1 MNKRVFGTIIHIFF
15 LTFGIQAQKSN
26 TVENAAVH
34 RIYVDF
40 TKNNELEYSFNF
52 VKGSSVHGLSAVF
65 NLDEKMI
72 YRYNGK
78 TPGATIESG
87 TVLRIPLKR
96 ERIVFSPPKNM
107 KSIVLLYKVKP
118 KETLF
123 HISRRKMNME
133 TSLLKKIN
141 GLVDDQLRE
150 GGEIIVGWYIPA
162 NQETSKKELD
172 VAVNKKTDKT
182 VARPQEPTSVEP
194 AEDKEE
200 NEEEPV
206 VLSRKRVIG
215 YWDKS
220 NETKKGLFVL
230 SDLARPG
237 TKMEL
242 YYQMNRTKVMATV
255 IGRIPPATYP
265 EETEIFISPEV
276 AEKLGIFDTRFS
288 VVTQFVA
295 VDEER

>member
-1 MNKRVFGTIIHIFF
+1 
-15 LTFGIQAQKSN
+15 
-26 TVENAAVH
+26 
-34 RIYVDF
+34 
-40 TKNNELEYSFNF
+40 
-52 VKGSSVHGLSAVF
+52 
-65 NLDEKMI
+65 
-72 YRYNGK
+72 
-78 TPGATIESG
+78 
-87 TVLRIPLKR
+87 
-96 ERIVFSPPKNM
+96 
-107 KSIVLLYKVKP
+107 
-118 KETLF
+118 
-123 HISRRKMNME
+123 ME

-141 GLVDDQLRE
+141 GLADDHLRE

-162 NQETSKKELD
+162 NQETSKKEQD

-194 AEDKEE
+194 EEDTKER
-200 NEEEPV
+200 EEEPV
-206 VLSRKRVIG
+206 LIMRKRVIG
-215 YWDKS
+215 YWDKNNS
-220 NETKKGLFVL
+220 SKKGLFVL

-288 VVTQFVA
+288 VVTKFVA